1 MEMRGIFA
9 AELDRMMEQDERIV
23 GIDAD
28 LAKANGTLL
37 LREKYP
43 DRAFDVGVAEQN
55 MASIA
60 AGLASY
66 GFIPFITSFCPFA
79 TRRICDQIAVSIAYA
94 SQNVKIVG
102 SDPGISAELNGGTH
116 MSVED
121 LGIMRAIPSMTVFE
135 PVDGIQLKKAMPQ
148 IIEHNGPVY
157 LRLFRKKRPRI
168 LAEDYEFN
176 LSRADI
182 LQAGSDVT
190 IAASGIMVEE
200 ALKARAVLKG
210 QGIEAEVINVHTLK
224 PLDSETILK
233 SVVKTGCIV
242 TAENHNIIG
251 GLRSAVAEAVAENF
265 PVPLRSVGIQDVFG
279 EVGRLG
285 ELKEIFGLTAENI
298 AAKAQ
303 EAIAAKNS
311 QRTGGKQK

>member
-1 MEMRGIFA
+1 M
-9 AELDRMMEQDERIV
+9 
-23 GIDAD
+23 
-28 LAKANGTLL
+28 
-37 LREKYP
+37 
-43 DRAFDVGVAEQN
+43 
-55 MASIA
+55 
-60 AGLASY
+60 
-66 GFIPFITSFCPFA
+66 
-79 TRRICDQIAVSIAYA
+79 
-94 SQNVKIVG
+94 
-102 SDPGISAELNGGTH
+102 
-116 MSVED
+116 
-121 LGIMRAIPSMTVFE
+121 
-135 PVDGIQLKKAMPQ
+135 
-148 IIEHNGPVY
+148 
-157 LRLFRKKRPRI
+157 
-168 LAEDYEFN
+168 
-176 LSRADI
+176 
-182 LQAGSDVT
+182 QAGSDVT

-242 TAENHNIIG
+242 TAENHNNNG

-265 PVPLRSVGIQDVFG
+265 PVPLRSVGFQDVFG